1 MYLTNENLSF
11 VKKNDSLFVSMKY
24 LDLQGN
30 LNQIDSM
37 VKNILADSNN
47 HGFEINSN
55 TCLLPISSKGFCD
68 PFRALPTTSFLC
80 TNIGDSLNTRR
91 YASKLIDDV
100 PANMI
105 ANFEAELTF
114 WVDDPKDHGGFWKC
128 DPTDSYSNLRG
139 DILSVLESINIKTTI
154 HEPGNRIGECVIGFR
169 GDDIIDLADNFIL
182 VKYVISNVAANY
194 GQTVSFTK
202 DKSYNFKLIL
212 ICNNNDGESFV
223 GNFVA
228 NSTLMLGYKDFLQ
241 ISNLNSKSASRRKLF
256 NDDCRL
262 EITFTTGDNF
272 IPYIKFAFVVL
283 YFSENEQIL
292 QRLETREFSKFVE
305 SCKQKAQGGGK
316 TT

>member
-11 VKKNDSLFVSMKY
+11 VKKNDSIFVSMKY

-37 VKNILADSNN
+37 AKNILADSNN
-47 HGFEINSN
+47 HGFEINQN
-55 TCLLPISSKGFCD
+55 TCLLPILSKGFCD

-80 TNIGDSLNTRR
+80 TNIGDELNTRR

-114 WVDDPKDHGGFWKC
+114 WVNEPKDDGGFWKC
-128 DPTDSYSNLRG
+128 DPSDRYSNLRG

-154 HEPGNRIGECVIGFR
+154 HVSGNRVGECVIGFR
-169 GDDIIDLADNFIL
+169 GDNIIDLADNFVL
-182 VKYVISNVAANY
+182 AKFVISNVAANY

-202 DKSYNFKLIL
+202 DNSHNFKLIL
-212 ICNNNDGESFV
+212 ICNKNDGESFID
-223 GNFVA
+223 NFVA
-228 NSTLMLGYKDFLQ
+228 NNALILDYNDFLQ

-262 EITFTTGDNF
+262 EITFTTGNNF
-272 IPYIKFAFVVL
+272 IPYIKFAFVIL
-283 YFSENEQIL
+283 YFSENDQIL
-292 QRLETREFSKFVE
+292 QRLEAREFNKFVDNY
-305 SCKQKAQGGGK
+305 KKRGLGKGKA
-316 TT
+316 T